1 MGCRLCDSPLQLR
14 QPEVGQTPNARPH
27 EHVSDQA
34 QISAATRAVSRFLPS
49 TGMASSLFG
58 ACPIGKTIAAY
69 AAAPGH
75 VVDVLLVEGKKPAG
89 FGPAFAV
96 HAAQTVLF
104 CYPDNLHPPQ
114 RAALCALCSASSR
127 PHFPAHFAL
136 PAQLA
141 PVSPNFKFRRIQ
153 RILLKSNT
161 IYANLA
167 FKIIQN
173 HSTY

>member
-14 QPEVGQTPNARPH
+14 QPEAGQAPNARPH

-34 QISAATRAVSRFLPS
+34 QISAATRAVSRFLPP
-49 TGMASSLFG
+49 TGMASSLLG

-114 RAALCALCSASSR
+114 RADAYTLCSTSPD
-127 PHFPAHFAL
+127 PHFQAHFARSARPN
-136 PAQLA
+136 PASQ
-141 PVSPNFKFRRIQ
+141 NFKFRRIK
-153 RILLKSNT
+153 RILLKSHT

-167 FKIIQN
+167 LKIVQN